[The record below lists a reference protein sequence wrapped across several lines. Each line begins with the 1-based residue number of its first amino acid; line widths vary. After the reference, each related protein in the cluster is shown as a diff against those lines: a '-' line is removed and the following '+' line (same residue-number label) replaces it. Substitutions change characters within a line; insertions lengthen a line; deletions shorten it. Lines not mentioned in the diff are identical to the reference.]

1 MSESELNILY
11 DRFVKLREL
20 LKLYGGKY
28 YIIQYRVIEHII
40 ACIKS
45 DLPYDDKEKYLVR
58 NYKNLYPA
66 NGGLSDFYIQH
77 DNYEERL
84 KLNKPLDE
92 INETLWSIMKDYI

>member
-1 MSESELNILY
+1 MSESEFNILY
-11 DRFVKLREL
+11 EQLDKLKEL
-20 LKLYGGKY
+20 LKVYGGKY
-28 YIIQYRVIEHII
+28 YRIQYGVIEDMI

-45 DLPYDDKEKYLVR
+45 DLSCDDKEKYVVR

-92 INETLWSIMKDYI
+92 INETLWSIMKNHI